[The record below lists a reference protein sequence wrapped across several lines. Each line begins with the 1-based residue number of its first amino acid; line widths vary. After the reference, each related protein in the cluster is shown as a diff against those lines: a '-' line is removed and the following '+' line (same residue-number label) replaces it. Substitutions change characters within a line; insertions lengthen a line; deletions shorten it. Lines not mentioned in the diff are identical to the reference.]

1 MGKIKIHRHQA
12 TKLWNNIQFQTEQSI
27 VYCMR
32 NSPEETD
39 HHRETSG
46 TPSKLWP
53 SGM

>member
-1 MGKIKIHRHQA
+1 
-12 TKLWNNIQFQTEQSI
+12 
-27 VYCMR
+27 MR

-53 SGM
+53 SGMWCLISSWGISFVQNTGTYLLTTSWYPLQ